1 MKIKIINRPYHEV
14 VSLAPQKQKKPIRT
28 HPFFRALLKVVSFP
42 DLWATKFHCNRI
54 GMERLGKG
62 EPCLYLMNHSS
73 FIDLEIA
80 ANILFPRPFHIVAT
94 TDGFVGKNWLM
105 RQIGCIPTKKFVTDL
120 TLLRDIHYAVKELRS
135 SVLMYPEASYSFDG
149 TATPLPD
156 SIGGFAKRL
165 GIPVVM
171 IRTYGAFSRDPLYN
185 GLQRRRVRVSADME
199 YLLSPE
205 DLKTM
210 TADEIGAVIGEK
222 FTFDHFR
229 WQFENKVRVDE
240 PFRADYL
247 ERVLYKCACCGVE
260 GKMEGKGT
268 QLTCHAC
275 KKVYTLDEFGK
286 LCAEDGKTE
295 FEFVTDWY
303 AWEREAVR
311 HELEA
316 GTYALDTP
324 VDICMSIDTRCIYRV
339 GEGRLTH
346 TDQGFS
352 LTGCEGQLDYTQTP
366 IASYSLYSDF
376 NWYEVGDVICIGNH
390 KALYYCFPKDKDVS
404 VAKTR
409 LAAEELY
416 KIAKKQNRSVA
427 STRK

>member
-1 MKIKIINRPYHEV
+1 MKIKIIDRPYADV
-14 VSLAPQKQKKPIRT
+14 VAMTPKKHQKPLRV
-28 HPFFRALLKVVSFP
+28 HPFFRALLKIVSLP
-42 DLWATKFHCNRI
+42 DLWATKFSCNRI
-54 GMERLGKG
+54 GMDRLGKD

-73 FIDLEIA
+73 FIDLEIVSSV
-80 ANILFPRPFHIVAT
+80 LFPRPFNIVAT

-120 TLLRDIHYAVKELRS
+120 TLLRDINHAVKEKRS
-135 SVLMYPEASYSFDG
+135 SIVMFPEASYSFDG

-199 YLLSPE
+199 YLLSPDE
-205 DLKTM
+205 LKEM
-210 TADEIGAVIGEK
+210 TAEQIGAVIGEK
-222 FTFDHFR
+222 FEFDHFR
-229 WQFENKVRVDE
+229 WQYENKVRVSE
-240 PFRADYL
+240 VFRADYL
-247 ERVLYKCACCGVE
+247 DRVLYKCAACGVE
-260 GKMEGKGT
+260 GSMEGKGT
-268 QLTCHAC
+268 KLTCHAC
-275 KKVYTLDEFGK
+275 GKTYELDEFGK
-286 LCAEDGKTE
+286 LHAEEGKTE

-303 AWEREAVR
+303 AWEREEVR
-311 HELEA
+311 RELEG

-346 TDQGFS
+346 SERGFH
-352 LTGCEGQLDYTQTP
+352 LTGCNGQLDYTQNP

-376 NWYEVGDVICIGNH
+376 NWYEVGDVICIGNN
-390 KALYYCFPKDKDVS
+390 KALYYCFPKDKNVS
-404 VAKTR
+404 VAKAR

-416 KIAKKQNRSVA
+416 KIAKRANRSAVA
-427 STRK
+427 RR

>member
-1 MKIKIINRPYHEV
+1 MKIKIVDRPYADV
-14 VSLAPQKQKKPIRT
+14 VAMTPKKHQKPLRV
-28 HPFFRALLKVVSFP
+28 HPFFRALLKIVSLP
-42 DLWATKFHCNRI
+42 DLWATKFSCNRI
-54 GMERLGKG
+54 GMDRLGKR

-73 FIDLEIA
+73 FIDLEIVSSV
-80 ANILFPRPFHIVAT
+80 LFPRPFNIVAT

-120 TLLRDIHYAVKELRS
+120 TLLRDINHAVKEKRS
-135 SVLMYPEASYSFDG
+135 SIVMFPEASYSFDG

-199 YLLSPE
+199 YLLSPDE
-205 DLKTM
+205 LKEM
-210 TADEIGAVIGEK
+210 TAEQIGAVIGEK
-222 FTFDHFR
+222 FEFDHFR
-229 WQFENKVRVDE
+229 WQYENKVRVSE

-247 ERVLYKCACCGVE
+247 DRVLYKCAACGAE
-260 GKMEGKGT
+260 GSMEGKGT
-268 QLTCHAC
+268 RLTCHAC
-275 KKVYTLDEFGK
+275 GKTYELDEFGK
-286 LCAEDGKTE
+286 LHAEEGRTE

-303 AWEREAVR
+303 AWEREEVR
-311 HELEA
+311 RELEG

-346 TDQGFS
+346 SDRGFS
-352 LTGCEGQLDYTQTP
+352 LTGCNGQLDYTQNP

-376 NWYEVGDVICIGNH
+376 NWYEVGDVICIGNN
-390 KALYYCFPKDKDVS
+390 KALYYCFPKDKNVS
-404 VAKTR
+404 VAKAR

-416 KIAKKQNRSVA
+416 KIAKRANRNTVA
-427 STRK
+427 KK